1 MKMSLIADILAARG
15 PTMVRISNILDYSN
29 DLSLVLSKFGL
40 TRDEAMLVAQDR
52 AGAIA
57 ILTNLLWKGQAYDCE
72 HMDRSKA
79 KELAERIVAE
89 NESKDS
95 KYFSNKESASSDSW
109 NDFTDSTFDSG
120 IVISSGNGQYFCIWF
135 EDED

>member
-1 MKMSLIADILAARG
+1 MSLIADILAARG
-15 PTMVRISNILDYSN
+15 PTMVRISNVLDYSN

-40 TRDEAMLVAQDR
+40 TQDEAMLVRHDR

-72 HMDRSKA
+72 CMGRSKA
-79 KELAERIVAE
+79 EELAEKIISE
-89 NESKDS
+89 NESKES
-95 KYFSNKESASSDSW
+95 RYFSNKESPSSDSW
-109 NDFTDSTFDSG
+109 NGLTGSTFDSG
-120 IVISSGNGQYFCIWF
+120 IVISSGDGRYFCIWL

>member
-1 MKMSLIADILAARG
+1 MSLITDILAARG
-15 PTMVRISNILDYSN
+15 PTMVRISDVLDYSD

-40 TRDEAMLVAQDR
+40 TPDEKMLMPQDR

-57 ILTNLLWKGQAYDCE
+57 ILTNLLWKEQAYDCE
-72 HMDRSKA
+72 RMNRGKA
-79 KELAERIVAE
+79 EELAERIISE

-95 KYFSNKESASSDSW
+95 RYFSNKESPLSNSW
-109 NDFTDSTFDSG
+109 NGLTDSTFDSG
-120 IVISSGNGQYFCIWF
+120 IIISGGDGQYFCIWF